1 MTPFAPAVYADRR
14 RRAAAQAAAAGL
26 AGVLVT
32 PGPDLRYFLGYTP
45 AADTERLTLLAIP
58 ASDDGG
64 GDAVAV
70 VPKLEAHDLE
80 VGAVGGIEAV
90 AWSDGEDEH
99 EVAGRLL
106 RPDGRY
112 AISDAAWALH
122 VLGLQRALP
131 ASSYAAVTNALPML
145 RAAKSPEE
153 VARLAAAGAGADAV
167 FAEIVTRRF
176 AGRAEREVSDDLD
189 ALLREH
195 GHEQVDFTLV
205 CAGENG
211 ADPHHEAGDR
221 VIREGDMVVMDFGGL
236 ADGYGSDTTR
246 TVHVGALTAREQ
258 EVHDVVRTAQQAG
271 VDAVRP
277 GATCQDVDRA
287 SRAVIA
293 DAGFGEFFVHR
304 TGHGIGLT
312 THEPPYMVE
321 GEETPIEAGMCFSV
335 EPGIYLPGEFGVR
348 IEDIVVAFPSG
359 VPGLPDTPDSGAR
372 LNTSPHEVVVVA

>member
-64 GDAVAV
+64 SDAVAV

-90 AWSDGEDEH
+90 TWSDGEDEH

-131 ASSYAAVTNALPML
+131 ASSYAAITNALPML

-189 ALLREH
+189 ALLRSH

-246 TVHVGALTAREQ
+246 TVHVGAPTAREQ
-258 EVHDVVRTAQQAG
+258 EVHDVVRAAQQAG

-287 SRAVIA
+287 SRTVIA

-321 GEETPIEAGMCFSV
+321 GESTPIEAGMCFSV

-348 IEDIVVAFPSG
+348 IEDIVVAFPAG
-359 VPGLPDTPDSGAR
+359 VPGLADTPDAGVR
-372 LNTSPHEVVVVA
+372 LNTSPHEVVVVE

>member
-1 MTPFAPAVYADRR
+1 MTPFDASVYADRR
-14 RRAAAQAAAAGL
+14 RRAAAQAGAAGL

-45 AADTERLTLLAIP
+45 SADTERLTMLALP
-58 ASDDGG
+58 ADGEP
-64 GDAVAV
+64 VAV
-70 VPKLEAHDLE
+70 VPRLEAHDLE

-99 EVAGRLL
+99 AVAGRLL
-106 RPDGRY
+106 RADGRY

-122 VLGLQRALP
+122 VLGLQRTLP
-131 ASSYAAVTNALPML
+131 ASSYAAVTTVLPML
-145 RAAKSPEE
+145 RAAKSAEE

-167 FAEIVTRRF
+167 FAEIVSRRF
-176 AGRAEREVSDDLD
+176 EGRREREVAADLD
-189 ALLREH
+189 ALLRTH

-221 VIREGDMVVMDFGGL
+221 VIRAGDMVVMDFGGL

-246 TVHVGALTAREQ
+246 TVHVGEPTAREQ
-258 EVHDVVRTAQQAG
+258 EVHDVVRAAQQAG
-271 VDAVRP
+271 FDAVRP
-277 GATCQDVDRA
+277 GAACQDVDRA
-287 SRAVIA
+287 ARAVIDA
-293 DAGFGEFFVHR
+293 AGFGEFFAHR

-335 EPGIYLPGEFGVR
+335 EPGIYLPGDFGVR
-348 IEDIVVAFPSG
+348 IEDIVVAFPAG
-359 VPGLPDTPDSGAR
+359 VPGLADAPDTGVR
-372 LNTSPHEVVVVA
+372 LNVSPHEVVLVD

>member
-1 MTPFAPAVYADRR
+1 MTPFDASVYSDRR
-14 RRAAAQAAAAGL
+14 ARASAQAAAAGL
-26 AGVLVT
+26 AGLLLT

-45 AADTERLTLLAIP
+45 AADLERLTMLVLP
-58 ASDDGG
+58 AG
-64 GDAVAV
+64 GDPVAV
-70 VPKLEAHDLE
+70 VPRLEAHDLE
-80 VGAVGGIEAV
+80 VGAVGGVEAV
-90 AWSDGEDEH
+90 PWSDGEDEH
-99 EVAGRLL
+99 QVAARLL

-131 ASSYAAVTNALPML
+131 ASSYAAVTTALPML
-145 RAAKSPEE
+145 RASKSPEE

-167 FAEIVTRRF
+167 FAEIVRRPF
-176 AGRAEREVSDDLD
+176 AGRAECEVAADLD
-189 ALLREH
+189 ALLRDH

-221 VIREGDMVVMDFGGL
+221 VIADGDMVVMDFGGL

-246 TVHVGALTAREQ
+246 TVHVGPLTDRER
-258 EVHDVVRTAQQAG
+258 EVHDVVRAAQQAG
-271 VDAVRP
+271 VDAVLP

-287 SRAVIA
+287 ARAVVDA
-293 DAGFGEFFVHR
+293 AGFGEFFVHR

-321 GEETPIEAGMCFSV
+321 GEETPIEPGMCFSV

-348 IEDIVVAFPSG
+348 IEDIVVAFPTG
-359 VPGLPDTPDSGAR
+359 VPGLADTPGAAVR
-372 LNTSPHEVVVVA
+372 LNTSPHEVVLVE

>member
-1 MTPFAPAVYADRR
+1 MTPFSPAVHADRR

-45 AADTERLTLLAIP
+45 AAELERLTLLVLP
-58 ASDDGG
+58 VDG
-64 GDAVAV
+64 DPVAV

-90 AWSDGEDEH
+90 AWVDGEDEH
-99 EVAGRLL
+99 AVAARLL

-112 AISDAAWALH
+112 AISDTAWALH
-122 VLGLQRALP
+122 VLGLQRTLP
-131 ASSYAAVTNALPML
+131 ASSYAAVTTVLPML

-189 ALLREH
+189 ALLRSR

-246 TVHVGALTAREQ
+246 TVHVGALTDREQ
-258 EVHDVVRTAQQAG
+258 EVHDVVRAAQQAG

-321 GEETPIEAGMCFSV
+321 GEETPVEAGMCFSV

-348 IEDIVVAFPSG
+348 IEDIVVAFPAG
-359 VPGLPDTPDSGAR
+359 VPGVADAPDAALR
-372 LNTSPHEVVVVA
+372 LNTSPHEVVVVE

>member
-90 AWSDGEDEH
+90 TWSDGEDEH

-189 ALLREH
+189 ALLRSH

-246 TVHVGALTAREQ
+246 TVHVGAPTAREQ
-258 EVHDVVRTAQQAG
+258 EVHDVVRAAQQAG

-287 SRAVIA
+287 SRTVIA

-321 GEETPIEAGMCFSV
+321 GESTPIEAGMCFSV

-348 IEDIVVAFPSG
+348 IEDIVVAFPAG
-359 VPGLPDTPDSGAR
+359 VPGLADTPDAGVR
-372 LNTSPHEVVVVA
+372 LNTSPHEVVVVE